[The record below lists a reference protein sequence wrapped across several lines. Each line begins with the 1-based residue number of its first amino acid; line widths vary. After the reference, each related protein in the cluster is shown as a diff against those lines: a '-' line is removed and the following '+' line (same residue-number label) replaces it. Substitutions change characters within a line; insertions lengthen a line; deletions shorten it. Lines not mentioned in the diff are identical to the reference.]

1 MNGGQTLRRK
11 RIAYFALLLCL
22 LSAFAHLFRAFW
34 FDEVITLDNFVLY
47 PPLSRIYF
55 LYEIPNN
62 HIVFSMLEKIWI
74 GFLALFSD
82 NTPFFLFRGLS
93 VLAGASA
100 VFLLTKRMVRSCGL
114 YAGGLTALAFAASS
128 ACGVFMT
135 GIRGY
140 MLGFLF
146 TVLLLALG
154 EKLLKR
160 PNGWSHL
167 LYFLVCFLSVGTTPS
182 NLAALYG
189 AALFYMP
196 ALMRRRRYK
205 SILFFFT
212 APVAALVL
220 FYAPIHEKFFRCM
233 RLGEGWFSPESA
245 MANLYLSFAL
255 TLVGILP
262 FCVIGTARLWKR
274 IPRLRT
280 ACAAG
285 ILILL
290 LPLPAFFVFRAPVFP
305 RVFFPLF
312 PVWLLLAGYALRGY
326 LKAQILKR
334 NRMLCALPLVLQLLC
349 TALLANA
356 GDFASDFLFQ
366 SGRRDD
372 LTMPYYARN
381 GFDPQKIV
389 SLIQDKAR
397 TGERPLVF
405 ITFDADYPSI
415 LFSASCT
422 ELPENTFIADLPKRP
437 PVADLDL
444 PRGGT
449 VYLVT
454 AGGEDLKRAMRRFGF
469 TSAVPVWTGPYQ
481 RLDKVSR

>member
-11 RIAYFALLLCL
+11 RIAYFTLLLCL

-34 FDEVITLDNFVLY
+34 FDEVITLDNFVFH

-74 GFLALFSD
+74 GFLALFSE

-100 VFLLTKRMVRSCGL
+100 VFFLAKRMVRSCGT

-128 ACGVFMT
+128 ACGIFMT

-154 EKLLKR
+154 EKILKR
-160 PNGWSHL
+160 PAKWTYPL
-167 LYFLVCFLSVGTTPS
+167 FFLVCFLSVGTTPS
-182 NLAALYG
+182 NLAALTG
-189 AALFYMP
+189 VALFYAP
-196 ALMRRRRYK
+196 ALMRRKRYG
-205 SILFFFT
+205 SILFLFA
-212 APVAALVL
+212 APVAALLL
-220 FYAPIHEKFFRCM
+220 FYAPIHEKFLRCM

-245 MANLYLSFAL
+245 MKNLYLSFAL
-255 TLVGILP
+255 LLAGLLP
-262 FCVIGTARLWKR
+262 FCIAGAILLWKQ
-274 IPRLRT
+274 IPCLRT

-285 ILILL
+285 LLIFL
-290 LPLPAFFVFRAPVFP
+290 LPLPAFFVFRAPAFP

-312 PVWLLLAGYALRGY
+312 PLWLLLAGYALSAC
-326 LKAQILKR
+326 LKTRSAMRKR
-334 NRMLCALPLVLQLLC
+334 VLHVLPLVLQLLC

-356 GDFASDFLFQ
+356 GERASDFLFGC
-366 SGRRDD
+366 GRHDD

-381 GFDPQKIV
+381 GFDPQRIV
-389 SLIQDKAR
+389 ALIQEKAR
-397 TGERPLVF
+397 AGERPLVF
-405 ITFDADYPSI
+405 VTFDADYPSV

-422 ELPENTFIADLPKRP
+422 ELPEDTFIADLPNRP
-437 PVADLDL
+437 PIANLNHHT
-444 PRGGT
+444 GT

-454 AGGEDLKRAMRRFGF
+454 ADRNELDRTMRRFGF
-469 TSAVPVWTGPYQ
+469 TSSTPVWTGPYQ
-481 RLDKVSR
+481 RLDLASR